1 MPIDGSPILDV
12 VISQLKILGF
22 NHITLAVGHM
32 SDMIKMYFG
41 DGEKFGVKIDYS
53 YEDEPLGTV
62 GALSLIQDLPEDF
75 LVMNG
80 DILTDLSFDRF
91 FEFHKENGACTS
103 IATYSKQVRID
114 YGIVESNPGD
124 EIIGYNEKPSLKY
137 HVSMGIY
144 AFNYSV
150 HKYIKKG
157 QYFDFPDLVKLL
169 IKKRERVMSF
179 PFDGYWK
186 DIGCHDDFVAA
197 AEDFSSM
204 KEKFIKESSTPP
216 DRKKSSREA

>member
-1 MPIDGSPILDV
+1 MRDKASEKRGQSDTEKPFLEHLEDLRVTLMKIVGTLLVTSILCFVFKSELMDFITHPV
-12 VISQLKILGF
+12 KLAQLDK
-22 NHITLAVGHM
+22 VG
-32 SDMIKMYFG
+32 
-41 DGEKFGVKIDYS
+41 
-53 YEDEPLGTV
+53 
-62 GALSLIQDLPEDF
+62 IQDLPEDF

-204 KEKFIKESSTPP
+204 KEKFIKESFTL
-216 DRKKSSREA
+216 KI